1 MADPK
6 DQELYDSVKKRI
18 YAKNPQH
25 SAYRSGMLVKEYKE
39 AYKKK
44 YKTDKSAYKG
54 EKPKEGLSQWFKEE
68 WQNQR
73 GETGYKQPGDV
84 YRPTVRINKDTPKTF
99 GELTKTEITKAIVEK
114 KATGRVKKF

>member
-25 SAYRSGMLVKEYKE
+25 SAYRSAMLVKEYKD
-39 AYKKK
+39 AYKTK

-54 EKPKEGLSQWFKEE
+54 VKPKSGLLRWFDEK
-68 WQNQR
+68 WANQR
-73 GETGYKQPGDV
+73 GETGYTQKGDV
-84 YRPTVRINKDTPKTF
+84 YRPTIRINKDTPKTF
-99 GELTKTEITKAIVEK
+99 GELTKTEIAKAVAKK
-114 KATGRVKKF
+114 KATGRVEKF